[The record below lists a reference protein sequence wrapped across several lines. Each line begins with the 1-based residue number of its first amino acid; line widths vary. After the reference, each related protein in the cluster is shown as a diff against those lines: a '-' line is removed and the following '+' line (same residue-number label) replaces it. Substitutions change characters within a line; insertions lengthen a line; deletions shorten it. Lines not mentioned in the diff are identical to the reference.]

1 MSIPIATPRKVY
13 YQMTE
18 DFLHYVWK
26 FQKFSTTFLNSTTN
40 ELINIERVGTHNF
53 NSGPDFF
60 NAQLLINNQ
69 LWAGNVEIHIKSSDW
84 YAHRHENDIAY
95 DNVILHVVWEFDAEV
110 FRKDNTT
117 IPTLELKSIIDSKLL
132 ENYRKLLNR
141 KEQWIPCEK
150 DFAKV
155 DDFVFNNWLE
165 RLYIERLKQKSILI
179 EEELKKSNNHWE
191 RVLFKLLFKN
201 FGLKVNGESFYSI
214 ANSFDYDLLFKINDV
229 MSFEALLFGQ
239 AGLLDPDLENAYF
252 KTMKEKYD
260 FLKHKHQLDNNRVIK
275 SKYFRLRPPNFPTL
289 RLSQFATLYK
299 DKSSLFSKILEIK
312 CIEDYYDLFAISAS
326 SYWDSHFNFGVSSFK
341 RKKNL
346 TKAFIDL
353 LLINTIIPVLFSYG
367 KYTGKDNSEE
377 LLKLAATI
385 FSEKN
390 NIIKKF
396 NELRPSSTN
405 GLHSQALLQLKNEYC
420 NQKKCLKCVIGNAIL
435 NH

>member
-1 MSIPIATPRKVY
+1 
-13 YQMTE
+13 MTE

-26 FQKFSTTFLNSTTN
+26 FQKLSTTILHSTTN
-40 ELINIERVGTHNF
+40 EFINVERVGVHNF

-84 YAHRHENDIAY
+84 YAHRHENDKAY

-155 DDFVFNNWLE
+155 NDFVFNNWLE
-165 RLYIERLKQKSILI
+165 RLYVERLKHKSILI

-191 RVLFKLLFKN
+191 RVLFKLLCKN

-214 ANSFDYDLLFKINDV
+214 ANSFDYDLLLKINDV
-229 MSFEALLFGQ
+229 ITFEALLFGQ
-239 AGLLDPDLENAYF
+239 AGLLDLDIENAYL
-252 KTMKEKYD
+252 KKMKEKYD
-260 FLKHKHQLDNNRVIK
+260 FLKHKHQLDNNQVIK

-289 RLSQFATLYK
+289 RLSQFATLYTEK
-299 DKSSLFSKILEIK
+299 PSLFSKIIEIK
-312 CIEDYYDLFAISAS
+312 SIEDYYDLFAVSAS

-377 LLKLAATI
+377 LLKLAASI
-385 FSEKN
+385 SSEKN

-396 NELRPSSTN
+396 NELRPSSKN

-420 NQKKCLKCVIGNAIL
+420 NQKKCLKCVIGNSIL